1 MKFIDEAKIFL
12 KAGDGGNG
20 CVSFRREKFVP
31 RGGPD
36 GGNGGRGGH
45 IFFVGDKNLST
56 LLDFQNKK
64 HWVAKRGVHGQ
75 GKGKHG
81 RAGEDVFVSVP
92 LGTVVKCDGQILCDL
107 VQEGQTERIAQGGR
121 GGRGNANFVTS
132 TRQAPKFA
140 KEGEPGEEK
149 TVQLELKLIADVGLI
164 GLPNAGKSTF
174 LSVVSEARP
183 KIADYPFTTKV
194 PVLGVVQNGLGRG
207 FVIADLPG
215 LIEGAHAG
223 KGMGD
228 RFLKHCERT
237 KVYLHLISLAED
249 EMESSWE
256 RYQKIQQELLKHDPR
271 FVQKKHLVVL
281 TKSDL
286 VSSAKMKKVQKE
298 FSRKSREAIAISSIA
313 HQNLDKVLHK
323 VRGMLKV

>member
-1 MKFIDEAKIFL
+1 MKFIDEAIIHL

-20 CVSFRREKFVP
+20 CVSFRREKFIP

-36 GGNGGRGGH
+36 GGNGGQGGH
-45 IFFVGDKNLST
+45 IFFVGSKSLST
-56 LLDFQNKK
+56 LLDFRNKK
-64 HWVAKRGVHGQ
+64 HWTASRGVHGQ

-81 RAGEDVFVSVP
+81 RAGEDVFIAVP
-92 LGTVVKCDGQILCDL
+92 LGTVVKCDEKILCDI
-107 VQEGQTERIAQGGR
+107 VQEGQTERVARGGK

-149 TVQLELKLIADVGLI
+149 TVRLELKLIADVGLI

-174 LSVVSEARP
+174 LSVVSQARP

-194 PVLGVVQNGLGRG
+194 PVLGVVQNNLDRG

-215 LIEGAHAG
+215 LVEGAHSG

-228 RFLKHCERT
+228 RFLKHGGVPPFDQFSGRGG
-237 KVYLHLISLAED
+237 KISVGTLSND
-249 EMESSWE
+249 S
-256 RYQKIQQELLKHDPR
+256 K
-271 FVQKKHLVVL
+271 
-281 TKSDL
+281 
-286 VSSAKMKKVQKE
+286 
-298 FSRKSREAIAISSIA
+298 
-313 HQNLDKVLHK
+313 
-323 VRGMLKV
+323 